1 MNLLLKRETGN
12 KNWNRY
18 KRSIMCY
25 ETDTE
30 SYEISITSFSI
41 TCCTEQTDIPY
52 RTAEHYS
59 YVNTA
64 AVTSDHNPHCTLTA
78 LHMTVGSAAIPGI
91 SCCDESSLV
100 LSQLILYTGQR
111 PTADHYPQIPH
122 DS

>member
-1 MNLLLKRETGN
+1 MNLLIKRETLI
-12 KNWNRY
+12 KNWNTFE
-18 KRSIMCY
+18 RSFMCY

-52 RTAEHYS
+52 RTAEYYS

-91 SCCDESSLV
+91 SCCD
-100 LSQLILYTGQR
+100 
-111 PTADHYPQIPH
+111 
-122 DS
+122 

>member
-1 MNLLLKRETGN
+1 
-12 KNWNRY
+12 
-18 KRSIMCY
+18 MCY

-30 SYEISITSFSI
+30 SYEISITSFST

-78 LHMTVGSAAIPGI
+78 LHMTAGSAAIPVI
-91 SCCDESSLV
+91 PFCDESSLF
-100 LSQLILYTGQR
+100 LSHLILYTGQG
-111 PTADHYPQIPH
+111 PTAAHYPYVTMMLIMFGVCVYI
-122 DS
+122 

>member
-1 MNLLLKRETGN
+1 
-12 KNWNRY
+12 
-18 KRSIMCY
+18 MCY

-64 AVTSDHNPHCTLTA
+64 TVTSDHNPHCTLIA
-78 LHMTVGSAAIPGI
+78 LHVMVGSAAIPCIPFCGE
-91 SCCDESSLV
+91 SCFV
-100 LSQLILYTGQR
+100 LS
-111 PTADHYPQIPH
+111 
-122 DS
+122 

>member
-1 MNLLLKRETGN
+1 
-12 KNWNRY
+12 
-18 KRSIMCY
+18 MCY

-30 SYEISITSFSI
+30 SYEISITSFST
-41 TCCTEQTDIPY
+41 TCCTEQIDIPY

-59 YVNTA
+59 YVNIA

-78 LHMTVGSAAIPGI
+78 LHMTVGNEAIPCI
-91 SCCDESSLV
+91 PFCDESSLV